1 MLIQGDLGLN
11 HLEWQWDRLQ
21 EISGSEEVWAHIIIE
36 QNTLEL
42 VYLSSFYLS
51 PKF

>member
-21 EISGSEEVWAHIIIE
+21 EISGSEEVWARIIE

-42 VYLSSFYLS
+42 VYLSSFDLS